1 MSRLQCGVIGLGR
14 FGTAVATTL
23 LNLGADVIVL
33 DKTEERAENFR
44 TTPAIAIAGDATNEL
59 ALREAGI
66 PNCDTV
72 IVAIGKDIEAS
83 ILITALLKEMGIPLI
98 VAKANDELHGRVLAK
113 IGAHKII
120 FPERDMGIRTA
131 YSLITSN
138 ILDVLE
144 LSKDLSIAEIKTPN
158 NIKGKTLKDS
168 KLRERD
174 KVNLLAIK
182 RNGKIIV
189 NPEPEETIQ
198 TDDTLIIVG
207 KVGDIQRVQK

>member
-72 IVAIGKDIEAS
+72 IVAIGKDIQAS

-98 VAKANDELHGRVLAK
+98 VVKANDELHGRVLAK

-131 YSLITSN
+131 YSLVTSN

-144 LSKDLSIAEIKTPN
+144 LSKDLSITEIKTPN

-174 KVNLLAIK
+174 KINLLAIK

-189 NPEPEETIQ
+189 NPEPKEIIQ
-198 TDDTLIIVG
+198 IDDTLIIVG
-207 KVGDIQRVQK
+207 RVGDIQRIQK

>member
-33 DKTEERAENFR
+33 DKAEERAENFR

-72 IVAIGKDIEAS
+72 IVAIGKDVEAS

-131 YSLITSN
+131 YSLFTSN

-144 LSKDLSIAEIKTPN
+144 LSKDLSIAEISTPN

-207 KVGDIQRVQK
+207 KVGDIQRIQK

>member
-72 IVAIGKDIEAS
+72 IVAIGKDIQAS

-98 VAKANDELHGRVLAK
+98 VVKANDELHGRVLAK

-131 YSLITSN
+131 YSLVTSN

-144 LSKDLSIAEIKTPN
+144 LSKDLSITEIKTPN

-174 KVNLLAIK
+174 KINLLAIK

-189 NPEPEETIQ
+189 NPEPEEIIQ
-198 TDDTLIIVG
+198 IDDTLIIVG
-207 KVGDIQRVQK
+207 RVGDIQRIQK